1 MFTDRDVE
9 IMVVCALKNVGHTM
23 LVYLCIWFSLSV
35 AFERALIICFDSK
48 TNSSRWRSF
57 AFIIFNFAVAGG
69 SAITMIVYKCDWDH
83 ILNLYS
89 IREFFLW
96 FYIIAGIT
104 IYVLAT
110 LLVLISFARRIRRYG
125 TENGSFIKT
134 FLKLFYTHL
143 LVFIPPTAYAV
154 GYIPY
159 AIIDLVKNPK
169 YSYYQCGTSTVEF
182 IIKVLIDRLL
192 SISIAITWL
201 LFVYPSKV
209 YMTEFYLNTWSG
221 QQLAKILIQIKSYYD
236 RTRNGHSPTTNLI
249 NNANDNRELHF
260 TN

>member
-1 MFTDRDVE
+1 
-9 IMVVCALKNVGHTM
+9 MVSCALSKVGYTTI
-23 LVYLCIWFSLSV
+23 VYLCIWFSLSV

-57 AFIIFNFAVAGG
+57 AFIIFNFALAGG
-69 SAITMIVYKCDWDH
+69 SAIPMIVYKCDWDN
-83 ILNLYS
+83 IPNVQTM
-89 IREFFLW
+89 RDFFIT
-96 FYIIAGIT
+96 FYIVAGIT

-143 LVFIPPTAYAV
+143 FIFIPPTAYAV

-159 AIIDLVKNPK
+159 AIISLVKNPE
-169 YSYYQCGTSTVEF
+169 YTYYQCGISTVEF

-192 SISIAITWL
+192 SISIITTWL

-221 QQLAKILIQIKSYYD
+221 QRLATILIHLKSYYE
-236 RTRNGHSPTTNLI
+236 RTRNGHSPTTNLV
-249 NNANDNRELHF
+249 NNGHDNR
-260 TN
+260 